1 MNDDFTEDQR
11 LLPCKVP
18 KDPIFAQ
25 QAKEAFP
32 QGFARRKARIG
43 AQLLGLPSA

>member
-1 MNDDFTEDQR
+1 MNDDFTADQR
-11 LLPCKVP
+11 SLLRKMP
-18 KDPIFAQ
+18 KDTIFAQ